1 MCSSFGE
8 EMKDTDKLGRIAWIT
23 FLIAATPIALFCIG
37 MTFLWIQSLLVEDIG
52 PIEEPP
58 LPTLQKTILL
68 SSMISL
74 PKTWILGITVARRFN
89 GAMLRTIPFFAN
101 MLPTT
106 GLLWFSF
113 ILTRDEGGEFF
124 WMTAYTGLLAALLAL
139 GMIAALVS
147 ARQKQQTPNK
157 AAHPTAGNVLI

>member
-1 MCSSFGE
+1 
-8 EMKDTDKLGRIAWIT
+8 MKDTDKLGRTAWIT
-23 FLIAATPIALFCIG
+23 FLIAASPIALFCIG

-58 LPTLQKTILL
+58 LPTLQKIILL

-74 PKTWILGITVARRFN
+74 PMTWTFGITVAHRFN
-89 GAMLRTIPFFAN
+89 GAMLQTIPFFAN

-113 ILTRDEGGEFF
+113 ILTCDDGGEFV
-124 WMTAYTGLLAALLAL
+124 WMIAYTGVLTALLAL
-139 GMIAALVS
+139 GLSAALVS
-147 ARQKQQTPNK
+147 TRQKTQTPNK
-157 AAHPTAGNVLI
+157 SCDATGDNAPC